1 MTELARDVSSTP
13 PQPDPAFRTNRRR
26 AVATSAAGWALDGFD
41 FTMFALALSAILAS
55 LHISVGL
62 GGTISTISLMASAIG
77 GVLGG
82 VLADRLGRVRVL
94 CWVVVAFSVFT
105 ALTATAQ
112 DLPQLILW
120 RALEGIAFGA
130 EWPVGVALLAE
141 YAESER
147 RGRLMAFMQSAYAIG
162 WVCSTLCYFVVFST
176 LPQQVAANHVRGRHP
191 ARAVRAGDPPEG
203 QGPLPAGDRQSV
215 WRSFGTL
222 WQGSQRAR
230 TLKATLLLVGG
241 HGINY
246 SLVSFL
252 PLYLRTVR
260 GLPVTGTAIYTW
272 IQISGAFFGYVSS
285 GFFHDRFGRRTT
297 FTVAY
302 VGIAAT
308 MVLFLFLPAQSTV
321 VGYLLIFLLGFTL
334 YAAAGGR
341 CLPVRVVS
349 ARRPRRGGR
358 LRLQR
363 RTGGRRTRADGDRLA
378 GR

>member
-1 MTELARDVSSTP
+1 
-13 PQPDPAFRTNRRR
+13 
-26 AVATSAAGWALDGFD
+26 
-41 FTMFALALSAILAS
+41 
-55 LHISVGL
+55 
-62 GGTISTISLMASAIG
+62 
-77 GVLGG
+77 VL
-82 VLADRLGRVRVL
+82 
-94 CWVVVAFSVFT
+94 VVVAFSVFT

-162 WVCSTLCYFVVFST
+162 WACSTLCYFVVFST
-176 LPQQVAANHVRGRHP
+176 LPQQVAWRIMFVVGILP
-191 ARAVRAGDPPEG
+191 ALSVLVIRRKVKDRFPPEN
-203 QGPLPAGDRQSV
+203 RQSV

-252 PLYLRTVR
+252 PLHLRTVR

-285 GFFHDRFGRRTT
+285 GFFHDRFGWRPT

-308 MVLFLFLPAQSTV
+308 LVAVLVPPSPSR
-321 VGYLLIFLLGFTL
+321 LLWVT
-334 YAAAGGR
+334 
-341 CLPVRVVS
+341 S
-349 ARRPRRGGR
+349 
-358 LRLQR
+358 
-363 RTGGRRTRADGDRLA
+363 
-378 GR
+378 